1 MAAAEKG
8 AYAMRAITV
17 RYTGNQLLQYGVAIL
32 LAVIFFFPVVWMF
45 LTSLKPA
52 GEIYAWP
59 PHFFPQAPTIIN
71 YFRVFTQSLLGRYIL
86 NSMIVSSFSAVAV
99 IVLASMAAYGI
110 ARIGFRGSSLVL
122 VVFIGLAMFPQL
134 AIVPSIFTW
143 FRDLGLINTYVG
155 IVIAYV
161 GLFTPIAL
169 WILTVYF
176 RTIPSD
182 LEESARIDGCGML
195 RMISHI
201 ILPVSIPG
209 VVTAALI
216 VIIQTWNEFF
226 LALVILSRNHLRT
239 ATVGIALY
247 PGEYAF
253 PWDLITTATFMAILP
268 IFFLT
273 LVFQRRIIGGLT
285 AGAIR

>member
-1 MAAAEKG
+1 
-8 AYAMRAITV
+8 MRVTTV
-17 RYTGNQLLQYGVAIL
+17 RRTGNEVLQYGAALI
-32 LAVIFFFPVVWMF
+32 LAVVFFFPVVWMF

-59 PHFFPQAPTIIN
+59 PSFFPQAPTIVN
-71 YFRVFTQSLLGRYIL
+71 YYRVFTQSLLGRYIL
-86 NSMIVSSFSAVAV
+86 NSMIVSSVAAVAV

-110 ARIGFRGSSLVL
+110 ARIGFRGSSSLLVI
-122 VVFIGLAMFPQL
+122 FISLAMFPQL
-134 AIVPSIFTW
+134 AVVPSIFTW
-143 FRDLGLINTYVG
+143 FRDLGLINTYTG

-176 RTIPSD
+176 RTIPLD
-182 LEESARIDGCGML
+182 LEESARIDGCGIF

-226 LALVILSRNHLRT
+226 LALVILSRNRLRT

-268 IFFLT
+268 IFLLT
-273 LVFQRRIIGGLT
+273 LLFQRRIIGGLT